1 MARVAHRSGMKM
13 VTWDVSVGASGVNP
27 DVLARRLQR
36 IRPGSIVSIRVHEA
50 HGGVFPDERADA
62 VPALLDGLR
71 MRHLEPVGLDELL
84 RLPAYA
90 GRC

>member
-1 MARVAHRSGMKM
+1 MALVAHRSGMTM
-13 VTWDVSVGASGVNP
+13 VTWDVSVGASGVTP

-36 IRPGSIVSIRVHEA
+36 IRPGSIVSIRVHDV
-50 HGGVFPDERADA
+50 HGGGSDERADA

-71 MRHLEPVGLDELL
+71 TRHLQAVGLDELL